1 MQAMFLRHEGF
12 LGAVGAFLK
21 VHPISGGPAAAEGTG
36 AREQRKVRSKF
47 KERFVMGAPF
57 SGGWRGLAWRMAL
70 ALGCWAAGLALG
82 CWAGA

>member
-21 VHPISGGPAAAEGTG
+21 VHPMSVSGAPAAAEGTG
-36 AREQRKVRSKF
+36 AREQRKVRAKF

-57 SGGWRGLAWRMAL
+57 SGEWGCCCCRGVQLQGAVS
-70 ALGCWAAGLALG
+70 AAGPPG
-82 CWAGA
+82 C